1 MEILKKPMKT
11 KKETT
16 ASEKNPI
23 KSEMAAETVSNNPTS
38 AMEQFIKDKTGDDKN
53 ISKHISNMG
62 LAVNKNTK
70 KTDKLTSKHTF
81 AHSKVDR
88 SRYITKK

>member
-1 MEILKKPMKT
+1 MKT
-11 KKETT
+11 NIKKVTGSDKIPAKTEKV
-16 ASEKNPI
+16 SEEQTNDHK
-23 KSEMAAETVSNNPTS
+23 S
-38 AMEQFIKDKTGDDKN
+38 AMEQLIKDKAGDDQN
-53 ISKHISNMG
+53 VSKQMSNMG

-70 KTDKLTSKHTF
+70 KTEKLTSKHTF

>member
-1 MEILKKPMKT
+1 MKT
-11 KKETT
+11 NIKKVTG
-16 ASEKNPI
+16 SDKNPA
-23 KSEMAAETVSNNPTS
+23 KTEKVSEDGINVEKT
-38 AMEQFIKDKTGDDKN
+38 AMEQLIKDKTGDDKN
-53 ISKHISNMG
+53 ISKQMSNMG

-70 KTDKLTSKHTF
+70 KTEKLTSKHTF

>member
-1 MEILKKPMKT
+1 MKT
-11 KKETT
+11 NIKKVTGSDKNSAKTEKV
-16 ASEKNPI
+16 SEDQTNDQK
-23 KSEMAAETVSNNPTS
+23 S
-38 AMEQFIKDKTGDDKN
+38 AMEQLIKDKTGDDKN
-53 ISKHISNMG
+53 ISKQMSNMG

-70 KTDKLTSKHTF
+70 KTEKLTSKHTF

>member
-1 MEILKKPMKT
+1 MKT
-11 KKETT
+11 NIKKVTG
-16 ASEKNPI
+16 SDKNPDKI
-23 KSEMAAETVSNNPTS
+23 EKVSEDGINVEKT
-38 AMEQFIKDKTGDDKN
+38 AMEQLIKDKTGDDMN
-53 ISKHISNMG
+53 ISKQMSNMG

-70 KTDKLTSKHTF
+70 KTEKLTSKHTF

>member
-1 MEILKKPMKT
+1 MKSGIKKIKGNDEIPVKNVGEAEKPVD
-11 KKETT
+11 
-16 ASEKNPI
+16 EK
-23 KSEMAAETVSNNPTS
+23 S
-38 AMEQFIKDKTGDDKN
+38 AMEQLISDKTGADQKV
-53 ISKHISNMG
+53 SKQMSNMG

-70 KTDKLTSKHTF
+70 KTEKLTSKHTF

>member
-1 MEILKKPMKT
+1 MKT
-11 KKETT
+11 SIKKNKVNEDIP
-16 ASEKNPI
+16 AKNVDEAEKSVDE
-23 KSEMAAETVSNNPTS
+23 KK
-38 AMEQFIKDKTGDDKN
+38 AMEQLISDKTGNDQKV
-53 ISKHISNMG
+53 SKQMSNMG

-70 KTDKLTSKHTF
+70 KTEKLTSKHTF

>member
-1 MEILKKPMKT
+1 MKSDIKKITGNDKIPAKNVN
-11 KKETT
+11 K
-16 ASEKNPI
+16 AEKPVDE
-23 KSEMAAETVSNNPTS
+23 KS
-38 AMEQFIKDKTGDDKN
+38 AMEQLIKDKTGDDQKV
-53 ISKHISNMG
+53 SKQMNNMG

-70 KTDKLTSKHTF
+70 KTEKLTSKHTF

>member
-1 MEILKKPMKT
+1 
-11 KKETT
+11 
-16 ASEKNPI
+16 
-23 KSEMAAETVSNNPTS
+23 
-38 AMEQFIKDKTGDDKN
+38 MEQLIKDKTGDDKN
-53 ISKHISNMG
+53 ISKQMSNMG

-70 KTDKLTSKHTF
+70 KTEKLTSKHTF

>member
-1 MEILKKPMKT
+1 MKT
-11 KKETT
+11 SSKKTEGSKNIP
-16 ASEKNPI
+16 AKKGNDEKI
-23 KSEMAAETVSNNPTS
+23 SIDEKT
-38 AMEQFIKDKTGDDKN
+38 AMEQLISDKTGDDQKV
-53 ISKHISNMG
+53 SKQMNNMG

-70 KTDKLTSKHTF
+70 KTEKLTSKHTF

>member
-1 MEILKKPMKT
+1 MKT
-11 KKETT
+11 NIKKETGSDKNSART
-16 ASEKNPI
+16 EKVSEDKTSN
-23 KSEMAAETVSNNPTS
+23 EET
-38 AMEQFIKDKTGDDKN
+38 AMEQLIKDKTGDDKN
-53 ISKHISNMG
+53 ISKQMSNMG

-70 KTDKLTSKHTF
+70 KTEKLTSKHTF